1 MDGKLLFIKKYKYL
15 GHSVDIKIF
24 HHFEKGWRVYLGAKN
39 VIFCL
44 KNLYTIVALLF
55 LWSSM
60 KHYFPVLTRNNID
73 WVFLGLF
80 GYSSFTLFILLA
92 EFIAWILASTGFY
105 LFNFYP
111 LIIVAPWAE
120 LYIGDLRWL
129 KLYLVEGWEVEIIFK
144 LHIDIMSV
152 LWIFWIWK
160 AMRGYENSLHEIF
173 GNALKGHVFM
183 NLYEFV
189 KIFTLI

>member
-111 LIIVAPWAE
+111 LRVSRGRQRVW
-120 LYIGDLRWL
+120 LWLRGVLIWL
-129 KLYLVEGWEVEIIFK
+129 
-144 LHIDIMSV
+144 
-152 LWIFWIWK
+152 
-160 AMRGYENSLHEIF
+160 
-173 GNALKGHVFM
+173 
-183 NLYEFV
+183 
-189 KIFTLI
+189 TLIFLASAESHSAVSYPPRST